1 MWVAFQ
7 VEDLCHQKC
16 DADIRKTL
24 KSLPQDLN
32 ETYHRILARI
42 VRERNAE
49 IVIKIFRWIA
59 AAKRPLLL
67 GELREAIAIEP
78 GDSYMRK
85 DRLVTN
91 ANNIVSWC
99 SSLAVLEE
107 EDSAVQ
113 FAHHS
118 VKDFLLS
125 ENYDEV
131 TKPFHFQFSRIDHA
145 AGEIC
150 VTYLHFGDFERQVSR
165 LPRQRQHV
173 QPKDFVAS
181 TLSGGN
187 NRVARYGKKFVKMV
201 TANTRSTFDM
211 MERLDKTSGRNN
223 IVDSLDELHAEHL
236 LLAYVQEFWM
246 SHTADFTPQN
256 TSMWELWKEL
266 VVGEHHLAVKPWT
279 MNGTEDT
286 KERVMHYILDENHL
300 ALITCL
306 RNLFNSD
313 TLPILDLSRLLVMA
327 SSKGQAQVVRCIIPL
342 DFVWDDRRHE
352 LVNAA
357 LEKAAAGGHME
368 VAELLLIPDPY
379 RNHVA
384 CDFGEALPAAAEG
397 GHVRMVERSL
407 KARSYVNSSF
417 KPSGETALQAAV
429 RCGHTEVVELLL
441 TAESN
446 VDISSIIQK
455 LKALHVAA
463 ERGHTKIVE
472 MLLTASADFSIGV
485 DDSAHLKMI
494 DKVVE
499 EDGLKGRTAL
509 QAAAGNGHIE
519 VVERLLTAKADVN
532 ASSFDGPITLQ
543 AAGKNHIEMI
553 ERILNGKADVNAKAH
568 VNAIAAV
575 LSRTAL
581 QAAAGNG
588 HIEVVER
595 LLSAKADVNAAA
607 STWCGR
613 TALQAAAGNGHIEM
627 IERLLSAKADVN
639 AAASEI
645 LGQTALQAA
654 AGNGHIEMVE
664 RLLTAKADVNAAAS
678 RLFRPNGITGGRR
691 GWPHT
696 GGENAAVC
704 GRKSQRCCC
713 EGRW

>member
-131 TKPFHFQFSRIDHA
+131 TKPLHFQFSRIDHA

-187 NRVARYGKKFVKMV
+187 NRVARYGKKFVRMV
-201 TANTRSTFDM
+201 TANNTRSTFDM

-279 MNGTEDT
+279 MNGTENT

-300 ALITCL
+300 ALTTCL
-306 RNLFNSD
+306 RNLFSSD

-327 SSKGQAQVVRCIIPL
+327 SSKGQAQLVRCIVPL
-342 DFVWDDRRHE
+342 DFVGDDRRHE

-357 LEKAAAGGHME
+357 LEKAAAGGHIE
-368 VAELLLIPDPY
+368 VAELLLIRDPY

-397 GHVRMVERSL
+397 GHVRMVERLL

-417 KPSGETALQAAV
+417 KSSGETALQAAI
-429 RCGHTEVVELLL
+429 RCGHTQVVELLL
-441 TAESN
+441 TAMSN
-446 VDISSIIQK
+446 VDVISMIQK
-455 LKALHVAA
+455 PKALLVAA

-494 DKVVE
+494 DKVVD
-499 EDGLKGRTAL
+499 EDGL
-509 QAAAGNGHIE
+509 NG
-519 VVERLLTAKADVN
+519 
-532 ASSFDGPITLQ
+532 
-543 AAGKNHIEMI
+543 
-553 ERILNGKADVNAKAH
+553 
-568 VNAIAAV
+568 
-575 LSRTAL
+575 RTAL

-607 STWCGR
+607 STWFGR

-645 LGQTALQAA
+645 FGRTALQVA

-678 RLFRPNGITGGRR
+678 RFSGRTALQAAAEGGHIQVVKMLLSA
-691 GWPHT
+691 GAKV
-696 GGENAAVC
+696 NAAAAKEN
-704 GRKSQRCCC
+704 GKTALQFARD
-713 EGRW
+713 EGHHSVARVLKEAGARGLQGIW